1 MSPWWSPFPLWS
13 LTLSISSS
21 PSNEW
26 WRGAVIYQIYPRSF
40 FDADN
45 NGIGD
50 IGGIAAKL
58 DEIASL
64 GVDCLWISPFFKS
77 PMADFGYD
85 VEDYRDVDP
94 IFGSLE
100 NFKTLLAEAHKRDL
114 KILIDLV
121 MSHTSE
127 RHAWFQESKK
137 SRDNPKADW
146 YVWADANPT
155 GNPPNNWLSM
165 FGGSAWEW
173 DTTRRQYFLH
183 NFLKVQ
189 PDLNFHNAQVQ
200 DAVLDTAKFWL
211 DLGVDGFRLD
221 VVNYYFHDAK
231 LRDNPPKPAGVQMNT
246 VPPSNPYGYQ
256 DHLYDKQ
263 QPENL
268 VFLERFRQ
276 LLDQYPGAMAVG
288 ELGIDKDVGLITEEY
303 TEKGKRLQLVY
314 SFQLMADTISAP
326 YVRDVVSAMDKDVT
340 SGWVCWAV
348 SNHDFPRVISRWGY
362 EDVADRAAPML
373 MAMLSSLKGSPCF
386 YQGEEL
392 GLVEADVPFE
402 KLQDPYGKA
411 FWPAFKGRD
420 GCRTP
425 YPWSRDAPHGGFSKA
440 EPWLPMSDAQLPHAF
455 DVQDADPASALNKV
469 RKFLAWRRKQPA
481 LYTGA
486 IRFLDTPEPVLAFL
500 RETAGETLLCLF
512 NLGRDAVTVDLPG
525 LGTPELLADSGFS
538 ASFKDGKAV
547 LEPLGA
553 AFARVQK

>member
-1 MSPWWSPFPLWS
+1 MS
-13 LTLSISSS
+13 INVA
-21 PSNEW
+21 SNEW

-40 FDADN
+40 FDADG

-50 IGGIAAKL
+50 LPGITAKL

-64 GVDCLWISPFFKS
+64 GVDALWISPFFKS

-94 IFGSLE
+94 LFGSLE
-100 NFKTLLAEAHKRDL
+100 NFELLLAEAHKRNL

-127 RHAWFQESKK
+127 KHAWFQESKQ

-189 PDLNFHNAQVQ
+189 PDLNFHNPEVQ

-221 VVNYYFHDAK
+221 VVNYYFHDAR
-231 LRDNPPKPAGVQMNT
+231 LRDNPPVPKGVTMNT

-268 VFLERFRQ
+268 VFLERFRA
-276 LLDQYPGAMAVG
+276 LLDKYPGAMAVG

-303 TEKGKRLQLVY
+303 TDAGRRLQMVY
-314 SFQLMADTISAP
+314 SFQLMADKISAK
-326 YVRDVVSAMDKDVT
+326 YVRDVVGAMDRDVT

-348 SNHDFPRVISRWGY
+348 SNHDFPRVVSRWGY
-362 EDVADRAAPML
+362 GDVADKAAPML
-373 MAMLSSLKGSPCF
+373 MAMLASLKGSPCF

-392 GLVEADVPFE
+392 GLTEADVPFE

-425 YPWSRDAPHGGFSKA
+425 YPWQECGANGGFSLV
-440 EPWLPMSDAQLPHAF
+440 EPWLPMSEDHLPRAF
-455 DVQDADPASALNKV
+455 DVQAADEHSTLNKV
-469 RKFLAWRRKQPA
+469 RQFLSWRRTQPA
-481 LYTGA
+481 LYTGS
-486 IRFLDTPEPVLAFL
+486 IRFLETPEPVLALL
-500 RETAGETLLCLF
+500 RETGGETLLCLF
-512 NLGRDAVTVDLPG
+512 NLGRDEITVDLPG
-525 LGTPELLADSGFS
+525 VTSAELLPDSGFT
-538 ASFKDGKAV
+538 AEIGDGKAT
-547 LEPLGA
+547 LPPLGA
-553 AFARVQK
+553 AFARVGK

>member
-1 MSPWWSPFPLWS
+1 MS
-13 LTLSISSS
+13 IED
-21 PSNEW
+21 SNEW

-50 IGGIAAKL
+50 IKGIAAKL

-64 GVDCLWISPFFKS
+64 GVDALWISPFFKS

-85 VEDYRDVDP
+85 VEDYEDVDP

-100 NFKTLLAEAHKRDL
+100 DFKLLLAEAHKRGL

-127 RHAWFQESKK
+127 RHAWFKESRQ
-137 SRDNPKADW
+137 SRDNSKADW
-146 YVWADANPT
+146 YVWADASPT

-173 DTTRRQYFLH
+173 DTTRRQYYLH

-189 PDLNFHNAQVQ
+189 PDLNFHCPAVQ

-221 VVNYYFHDAK
+221 VVNYYFHDAR
-231 LRDNPPKPAGVQMNT
+231 LRDNPPKPADVQMNT

-268 VFLERFRQ
+268 VFLERFRA
-276 LLDQYPGAMAVG
+276 LLDRYPGAMTVG
-288 ELGIDKDVGLITEEY
+288 ELGIDKDVGIITESY
-303 TEKGKRLQLVY
+303 TEVGKRLSMVY
-314 SFQLMADTISAP
+314 SFQLMANEISAG
-326 YVRDVVSAMDKDVT
+326 YIRDVVGAMDKDVT

-362 EDVADRAAPML
+362 EDVADQAAPLL
-373 MAMLSSLKGSPCF
+373 MALLASLKGSPCF

-392 GLVEADVPFE
+392 GLAEADVPFE

-425 YPWSRDAPHGGFSKA
+425 YPWVHDAPEGGFSTA
-440 EPWLPMSDAQLPHAF
+440 EPWLPMSDKQLPRAF
-455 DVQDADPASALNKV
+455 DLQAANRDSALNHV
-469 RKFLAWRRKQPA
+469 RRFFAWRRTQKPLQ
-481 LYTGA
+481 TGS
-486 IRFLDTPEPVLAFL
+486 IRFLETPEPVLAFL
-500 RETAGETLLCLF
+500 REEGGERLLCAF
-512 NLGRDAVTVDLPG
+512 NLGREGVTTDISG
-525 LGTPELLADSGFS
+525 LKIKDNLTDSGFTGT
-538 ASFKDGKAV
+538 ARDGK
-547 LEPLGA
+547 LMLPPLGA
-553 AFARVQK
+553 VFAKVS